1 LAATN
6 STVTANDATGGE
18 NLASPTGGTG
28 GQGNG
33 GGICI
38 TGGSATLINLTIA
51 SNRAD
56 GGTNGANGLPTGM
69 AQGGALFTTN
79 STVTLRNSILANSAN
94 GFDVWGAVIDAGYN
108 LCSDGTAG
116 FSGPGSLNHVDPL
129 LSALS
134 QNGGPTPTM
143 ALLAGSPAR
152 DAIPSGFPPTDQR
165 GVTRPQGPAAD
176 IGAFEADFIS
186 AAAAILVQ
194 PKAATVRAGTNYTFV
209 VVASGTAP
217 LSYAWRKDGN
227 VLAGASASTLS
238 LANVQANDAGTYSV
252 VVTNAFGIATSL
264 GAALV
269 VDSTPLLLAQPT
281 PVIVSPGM
289 KTNFQVLADGP
300 QLGYQWWHNG
310 LAIPWGT
317 SSTLTI
323 SNAVAGSQGG
333 YFAVISNFAGTVTS
347 ATATLSFDSS
357 ALSILVSQKDTNVEA
372 GFTASLTVVASG
384 IPPLVYQW
392 DHNGAAIPGATGS
405 SLTLTNVGTKDA
417 GSYHVVVTNGYSQ
430 VTSSDAQLV
439 VTPGAIPVQL
449 TAKGQGSSII
459 IDFQAEAGR
468 QYRLLTS
475 TDLRVWSPV
484 ATNTAVLAG
493 PLELVQPVTR
503 SNVFYRVV
511 TP

>member
-1 LAATN
+1 
-6 STVTANDATGGE
+6 
-18 NLASPTGGTG
+18 
-28 GQGNG
+28 
-33 GGICI
+33 
-38 TGGSATLINLTIA
+38 
-51 SNRAD
+51 
-56 GGTNGANGLPTGM
+56 
-69 AQGGALFTTN
+69 
-79 STVTLRNSILANSAN
+79 
-94 GFDVWGAVIDAGYN
+94 
-108 LCSDGTAG
+108 
-116 FSGPGSLNHVDPL
+116 
-129 LSALS
+129 
-134 QNGGPTPTM
+134 M

-252 VVTNAFGIATSL
+252 VVTNAFGIANSL

-281 PVIVSPGM
+281 PVVVSPGM
-289 KTNFQVLADGP
+289 ETNFQVLADGP
-300 QLGYQWWHNG
+300 QLYYQWWHNG
-310 LAIPWGT
+310 LAIPAGT

-323 SNAVAGSQGG
+323 SNAMAGSQGG
-333 YFAVISNFAGTVTS
+333 YFAVISNFAGMVTS

-357 ALSILVSQKDTNVEA
+357 ALSILVSPKDTTVEA
-372 GFTASLTVVASG
+372 GFTASMTVVASG

-392 DHNGAAIPGATGS
+392 AHDGAAVPGGTGS

-439 VTPGAIPVQL
+439 VTPGAVPAQL

-459 IDFQAEAGR
+459 IDFQGEAGR
-468 QYRLLTS
+468 QYRLLAS
-475 TDLRVWSPV
+475 TNLMGWSPI

-493 PLELVQPVTR
+493 QLEFVQPVTT